1 MVMRKTLRIFA
12 LLIAASMLLWIAG
25 CGGDDDDDD
34 CGDNVDP
41 VVTLSPAGGA
51 VASNAVITANV
62 SKPVDSLTVSGGI
75 VAAGAGKV
83 WTFSLPEGAQSVT
96 VDATDSCDGAGS
108 ASGSYTVTAPDTDAP
123 EIDGGGSDPKDGADG
138 VDPADVSE
146 IVIKFTEDLKAAE
159 LTAFEPDVDVD
170 AEVDGDTVVISFLG
184 GATLSNEQEIVA
196 ELDVEDLA
204 GNTASVEYTFTT
216 MAKE

>member
-1 MVMRKTLRIFA
+1 MRKTLSIFA

-34 CGDNVDP
+34 CADNVAP

-51 VASNAVITANV
+51 VASNAVVTANV
-62 SKPVDSLTVSGGI
+62 SKPVDTLTVSGGI
-75 VAAGAGKV
+75 VAAGSGKV
-83 WTFSLPEGAQSVT
+83 WTFSLPEGAQSIT
-96 VDATDSCDGAGS
+96 ADGTDSCGDSGS

-123 EIDGGGSDPKDGADG
+123 ALDGGGSDPKDGASG
-138 VDPADVSE
+138 VDPADVDE

-159 LTAFEPDVDVD
+159 MASFEPDVDVD
-170 AEVDGDTVVISFLG
+170 ASVDGDTVVISFLG
-184 GATLSNEQEIVA
+184 GATLSNEQEIVV
-196 ELDVEDLA
+196 ELNVEDLA
-204 GNTASVEYTFTT
+204 GNTATVEYTFTT